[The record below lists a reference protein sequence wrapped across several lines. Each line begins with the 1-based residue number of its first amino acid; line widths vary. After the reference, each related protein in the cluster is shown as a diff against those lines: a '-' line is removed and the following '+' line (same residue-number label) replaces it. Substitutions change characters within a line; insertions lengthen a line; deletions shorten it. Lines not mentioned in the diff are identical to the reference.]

1 MNIKNNISIFV
12 ISTFLGLFI
21 GILITFILVFL
32 DIQEM
37 GMVVNFANILNIIKS
52 QRIYTFALLTF
63 PFGFTLINLLMLKT
77 LVNSKQLKE
86 QSEYISNVL
95 NSMEDYIFSVNGKYD
110 LLPQNHLDT
119 VETKTFNE
127 IIYNH
132 NSYIDLVSGIK
143 DHFELEF
150 NSKIYIIH
158 FSKSNNL
165 VNNLGILSAKDITSL
180 KDKQSQ
186 LEEKSKELEISSRMS
201 ALGEISAGIAHEI
214 NNPLAII
221 QGNISLIIAKFKR
234 YGRVEENQLELCD
247 DKISQNIERISN
259 IIKNLKNL
267 ASKESSLS
275 YSSVSDLISKSKPLI
290 NNITSNHGINYN
302 IDYQIDPS
310 TMVSFN
316 PVEFTQI
323 MFNLFSNSKDAMDD
337 FKSNRWIKL
346 VIEDIHDSVIFK
358 VIDSGKGIDKE
369 IATNIFTPMFTTK
382 DFGKGSGLGLSLSGM
397 LAKKNEASIAYDMNA
412 ENTTFVIKAKKVLTN
427 HQYKKAA

>member
-1 MNIKNNISIFV
+1 
-12 ISTFLGLFI
+12 
-21 GILITFILVFL
+21 
-32 DIQEM
+32 M
-37 GMVVNFANILNIIKS
+37 GMIVNFANILNIIKS
-52 QRIYTFALLTF
+52 QRIYTFALITF
-63 PFGFTLINLLMLKT
+63 PFGFTFINLLLLKT

-86 QSEYISNVL
+86 QSDYISNIL
-95 NSMEDYIFSVNGKYD
+95 DSMEDFIFSVNGKYD
-110 LLPQNHLDT
+110 LQSQNHLDAKELSPFT
-119 VETKTFNE
+119 DM
-127 IIYNH
+127 IYNH
-132 NSYIDLVSGIK
+132 SHYIDLVSGLR
-143 DHFELEF
+143 DHFEIHY
-150 NSKIYIIH
+150 NSKIYIVH

-180 KDKQSQ
+180 KEKQNQ

-221 QGNISLIIAKFKR
+221 QGNISLILAKFKR
-234 YGRVEENQLELCD
+234 YGKVEENQLEICD

-275 YSSVSDLISKSKPLI
+275 YSTIDDLVSKSNPLI
-290 NNITSNHGINYN
+290 KNITSNHGI
-302 IDYQIDPS
+302 DYDIEYKVSPS
-310 TMVSFN
+310 TMISFN

-346 VIEDIHDSVIFK
+346 VVEDSNEYVIFK
-358 VIDSGKGIDKE
+358 IIDSGKGIDKE
-369 IATNIFTPMFTTK
+369 IEKNIFTPMFTTK

-397 LAKKNEASIAYDMNA
+397 LAKKNEASIALDIA
-412 ENTTFVIKAKKVLTN
+412 AKNTTFIIKAKKFVSSFDQEN
-427 HQYKKAA
+427 AS